1 MNKILTTTALMAL
14 AATATV
20 TAQDSRTS
28 YNFLRLPVSAHAA
41 ALGGDNVSLI
51 SDDPSLMT
59 HNPALLS
66 SVSDRQIALHFMTY
80 MEGTVNAGASFNR
93 TVGERASWAVAAQY
107 LDYGKMKHTDAEN
120 NVLGEFSAKDIAV
133 SGYFAY
139 LLGERIAGG
148 ICAKL
153 LTSNIGDYN
162 SIAMGVDLGVNYYN
176 PDNELSVSL
185 TAKNL
190 GGQLKAFE
198 EDYEALPI
206 DLQAGVS
213 KKMTHTPFT
222 VSATLTDL
230 NHWNYK
236 FINHLTIGLNADL
249 SQAVWI
255 GAGYNFR
262 RADDMTIDDPDGG
275 SSHGAGLSFG
285 AGVNISRLKINV
297 AYGKYHVSSSS
308 LLINAAFNI

>member
-148 ICAKL
+148 ICAKF

-176 PDNELSVSL
+176 PDNELSLSL

-230 NHWNYK
+230 NHWDYK

-262 RADDMTIDDPDGG
+262 RADEMTVDDPDGG